1 MGEVERNNEFCSQD
15 VPPLIPRRH
24 FHFPAFGK
32 NPYFSICPVPVLQF
46 KSPPFFK
53 AHKCFP
59 FRNTG
64 VCPHPPL
71 SGYLFLFIPV
81 WGTITSFD
89 LVSIPCALLLS
100 REHTVHLVPD
110 LWHLESCCWIFMLVI
125 SEVSTSDLEYHWSS
139 GTSCWAPWKK
149 EIILPIMITVNNNH
163 HLGLKVSFLF
173 KHHLFFFF

>member
-1 MGEVERNNEFCSQD
+1 MSLLPSSPAFSASPEQDSQFSSSSLMGEVERNNEFCSQD
-15 VPPLIPRRH
+15 VPPLIPWRH

-71 SGYLFLFIPV
+71 NVYLFSFVPV

-89 LVSIPCALLLS
+89 LISIPCALLFS
-100 REHTVHLVPD
+100 PEHTVHLVPD
-110 LWHLESCCWIFMLVI
+110 LWYLESCYGIFMLVI
-125 SEVSTSDLEYHWSS
+125 SEVSASELEYHWWV
-139 GTSCWAPWKK
+139 GRLVRHPGKRK
-149 EIILPIMITVNNNH
+149 
-163 HLGLKVSFLF
+163 
-173 KHHLFFFF
+173 